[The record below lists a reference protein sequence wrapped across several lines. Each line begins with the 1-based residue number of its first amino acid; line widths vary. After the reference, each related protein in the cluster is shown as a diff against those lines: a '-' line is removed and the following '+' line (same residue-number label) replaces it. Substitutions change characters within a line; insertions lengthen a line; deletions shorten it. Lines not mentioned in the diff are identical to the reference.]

1 MNLCDIWRVRNP
13 LKKRFTFRQNHYSG
27 FIQRRSDYF
36 FISNTLQDTVR
47 NTDVFA
53 AFCSDHSPIFF
64 SLDKKIDASRGRGL
78 WTLNN
83 SLTPNCIY
91 IEKMK
96 THIVDTLN
104 LLDNENILDQNVRWD
119 FLKYEIRKFTN
130 DFSKALSKNE
140 KKEVSYLEK
149 KLKDL
154 ECDLS
159 NTKTRDQHLDCK
171 NKLENIYTKKANGI
185 RIRSKCS
192 WYESGEKS
200 SKFFLNLEK
209 TRAKQEHLRKILV
222 NENEIQEQREVDTHL
237 YLFFKNLFTQK
248 LSVCEENVT
257 KFLDQISLP
266 KLNNEQISECEG
278 FINEEEL
285 FSPLKS
291 MENDKSPGND
301 GLTKEFDE
309 TFWQDLKTPLLES
322 IRHSYLIDKLT
333 VSQNQAV
340 IKLIGKKDRD
350 KRFIKNWRPISLL
363 NVDAKSISKALAERV
378 KNIIPSLVSNNQI
391 AYVNNRFI
399 SEGGRLISDIFNLYK
414 LTVF

>member
-1 MNLCDIWRVRNP
+1 
-13 LKKRFTFRQNHYSG
+13 
-27 FIQRRSDYF
+27 
-36 FISNTLQDTVR
+36 
-47 NTDVFA
+47 
-53 AFCSDHSPIFF
+53 
-64 SLDKKIDASRGRGL
+64 
-78 WTLNN
+78 
-83 SLTPNCIY
+83 
-91 IEKMK
+91 MK

-119 FLKYEIRKFTN
+119 FLKYEIRKFTI

-140 KKEVSYLEK
+140 KQEVSYLEK

-159 NTKTRDQHLDCK
+159 NTKTRDQYLDCK
-171 NKLENIYTKKANGI
+171 DKLENIYTKKANAI

-209 TRAKQEHLRKILV
+209 TRAKQGHLR
-222 NENEIQEQREVDTHL
+222 NENEIQEQREVYTHL

-257 KFLDQISLP
+257 KFLDQIFLP
-266 KLNNEQISECEG
+266 KLNNEQIFEWEG

-285 FSPLKS
+285 FSALKS
-291 MENDKSPGND
+291 MENEKSPGND
-301 GLTKEFDE
+301 GLTKEFYE
-309 TFWQDLKTPLLES
+309 TFWQDLKTPHLES

-340 IKLIGKKDRD
+340 IKLIGKKIETKD
-350 KRFIKNWRPISLL
+350 LL
-363 NVDAKSISKALAERV
+363 KTGV
-378 KNIIPSLVSNNQI
+378 P
-391 AYVNNRFI
+391 F
-399 SEGGRLISDIFNLYK
+399 LYSMWM
-414 LTVF
+414 LN